1 VAFVAVTAK
10 VDEPPGAIEVGLAL
24 MPVVGAASV
33 VGAVANWPPPHP
45 PSSMSSKEQRITE
58 KGILL
63 KDWRTV
69 GAVKVSSLP
78 SPKGACLPV
87 ELLTQSSYNQ
97 AVTCHQYSSRFITS
111 AE

>member
-1 VAFVAVTAK
+1 
-10 VDEPPGAIEVGLAL
+10 
-24 MPVVGAASV
+24 
-33 VGAVANWPPPHP
+33 
-45 PSSMSSKEQRITE
+45 MSSKEQRITE

-87 ELLTQSSYNQ
+87 WLLKQISHNQ
-97 AVTCHQYSSRFITS
+97 AVTCHQYTSRFMTS
-111 AE
+111 AKLIAGYGFD